1 MDHPTQRHSRG
12 HSRLS
17 PSLRPPPG
25 PPAHSEWGPPT
36 VGKPQLPGMHSY
48 YPWAT
53 ATGANQEL
61 RRLRADLCLCYKIL
75 HGHLDTP
82 VSNLF
87 ELDKSRQ
94 TRGHSWR
101 LKVITPRLDS
111 RLQFYSMR
119 VVNPWNSLSQNT
131 VDATSFGSFK
141 ALLQAECLDKFLVKT
156 SG

>member
-1 MDHPTQRHSRG
+1 MFTKKLAGFQGLTYPN
-12 HSRLS
+12 RLQKAGLS
-17 PSLRPPPG
+17 TL
-25 PPAHSEWGPPT
+25 
-36 VGKPQLPGMHSY
+36 
-48 YPWAT
+48 
-53 ATGANQEL
+53 EL

-101 LKVITPRLDS
+101 LKAITPRLDS
-111 RLQFYSMR
+111 RLQFCSMR

-141 ALLQAECLDKFLVKT
+141 VLLQAECLDKFLVKT